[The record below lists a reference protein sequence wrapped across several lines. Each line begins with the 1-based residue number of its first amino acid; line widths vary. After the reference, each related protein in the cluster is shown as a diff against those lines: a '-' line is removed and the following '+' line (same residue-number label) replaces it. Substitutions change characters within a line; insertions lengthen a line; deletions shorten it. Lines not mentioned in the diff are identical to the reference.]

1 MGCTSVDKIVGGLG
15 AVWVVLWA
23 CVVDRVVVGVVVVVV
38 PEFKITV
45 NTWCANWNPSEV
57 TQMYCP
63 LFVTSKCV
71 ITSVFPS
78 LVMCEFGGRSP
89 VGEIHVVWG
98 LLPPLTTH
106 VK

>member
-1 MGCTSVDKIVGGLG
+1 MENVEFLP
-15 AVWVVLWA
+15 VWVVVLLT
-23 CVVDRVVVGVVVVVV
+23 CVVVARVVVV
-38 PEFKITV
+38 PEFKLTV
-45 NTWCANWNPSEV
+45 NTWCANWNPSDV

-89 VGEIHVVWG
+89 VGYI
-98 LLPPLTTH
+98 
-106 VK
+106 

>member
-1 MGCTSVDKIVGGLG
+1 MKTDVVLIETRLGVFNYVDILP
-15 AVWVVLWA
+15 VWVVLWA

-45 NTWCANWNPSEV
+45 NTWCANWNPSDV

-89 VGEIHVVWG
+89 VGYI
-98 LLPPLTTH
+98 
-106 VK
+106 